1 MTATVLCLEPEV
13 ENCLAAAATRGFW
26 NLENMLSRLLRSL
39 AFWGQTRS
47 KQSHGRS
54 GKMDDCVATEGCLCY
69 DETASE

>member
-26 NLENMLSRLLRSL
+26 NLENMLSRLLRSA

-47 KQSHGRS
+47 KQSPGLS
-54 GKMDDCVATEGCLCY
+54 GKMDDLDATEGCLQCG
-69 DETASE
+69 DSRFV